1 MTSASRASAS
11 WVEVDRRA
19 LGKDPQ
25 HNQGIAREG
34 RTVSNRS
41 SGLWVEALLS
51 NGACAYHLPVLS
63 IHDDHV
69 TRPLRAVCGAASTE

>member
-25 HNQGIAREG
+25 HNQGIARAG
-34 RTVSNRS
+34 RGVSLLAGCSRQFIGKTDRGEQYPIAQAGSGLKRS
-41 SGLWVEALLS
+41 SQTAHAPITCL
-51 NGACAYHLPVLS
+51 C
-63 IHDDHV
+63 
-69 TRPLRAVCGAASTE
+69 